1 MPNNKE
7 GQTRRSAPT
16 DELMREIYLAIY
28 VALESRLHLIGSVI
42 DAESRKE
49 ILAQQIYDKGDFYGN
64 TGYLVETSPSAMILR
79 VGSNVRH
86 EPFVL
91 GGKVPSWTPI
101 APLIAWVERKHL
113 SWTDKE
119 TGKALTVA
127 EIAYLIRGKI
137 KREGIATRNVFAEVI
152 ANREQWIY
160 QQLNDIEVSL

>member
-1 MPNNKE
+1 MPDRDAL
-7 GQTRRSAPT
+7 TPDA
-16 DELMREIYLAIY
+16 LMIEIYRAIY
-28 VALESRLHLIGSVI
+28 AALESRLHLIGSVI
-42 DAESRKE
+42 DADARKE

-64 TGYLVETSPSAMILR
+64 TGYLLQATDAAMVLR
-79 VGSNVRH
+79 VGSNVKH

-119 TGKALTVA
+119 TGKALSVA

-137 KREGIATRNVFAEVI
+137 KREGIAARNVFASVI

-160 QQLNDIEVSL
+160 QQLSDIEVSL

>member
-1 MPNNKE
+1 MSDRDA
-7 GQTRRSAPT
+7 TT
-16 DELMREIYLAIY
+16 LDELMIEIYRAIY
-28 VALESRLHLIGSVI
+28 SALESRLHLIGSVI

-64 TGYLVETSPSAMILR
+64 TGYLLQTTDTAMILR
-79 VGSNVRH
+79 VGSNVKH

-137 KREGIATRNVFAEVI
+137 KREGITARNVFASVL

>member
-1 MPNNKE
+1 MPDIYTN
-7 GQTRRSAPT
+7 P

-28 VALESRLHLIGSVI
+28 AALESRLHLIGSVI

-64 TGYLVETSPSAMILR
+64 TGYLVETSPEAMILR
-79 VGSNVRH
+79 VGSNVKH

-119 TGKALTVA
+119 TGKLLTVA

-137 KREGIATRNVFAEVI
+137 KKEGIAARNVFAEVI
-152 ANREQWIY
+152 ANREQWIFK
-160 QQLNDIEVSL
+160 QLNDIEVSL

>member
-1 MPNNKE
+1 MSDRDITSPE
-7 GQTRRSAPT
+7 
-16 DELMREIYLAIY
+16 ELMIEIYRAIY
-28 VALESRLHLIGSVI
+28 AALESRLHLIGSVI

-64 TGYLVETSPSAMILR
+64 TGYLLQTTDTAMILR
-79 VGSNVRH
+79 VGSNVKH

-127 EIAYLIRGKI
+127 EIVYLIRGKI
-137 KREGIATRNVFAEVI
+137 KREGTQARNVFASVI

>member
-1 MPNNKE
+1 MPDSY
-7 GQTRRSAPT
+7 TTP

-28 VALESRLHLIGSVI
+28 AALESRLHLIGSVI

-49 ILAQQIYDKGDFYGN
+49 ILAKQIYDKGDFYGN
-64 TGYLVETSPSAMILR
+64 TGYLVETCPDAMILR

-113 SWTDKE
+113 SWTEKE
-119 TGKALTVA
+119 TGKLLIVA

-137 KREGIATRNVFAEVI
+137 KREGIAARNVFAEVI

-160 QQLNDIEVSL
+160 QQLNSIEVSL

>member
-1 MPNNKE
+1 MPDRDV
-7 GQTRRSAPT
+7 TSP

-28 VALESRLHLIGSVI
+28 AALESRLHLIGSVI

-64 TGYLVETSPSAMILR
+64 TGYLLQTTDTAMILR
-79 VGSNVRH
+79 VGSNVQH

-91 GGKVPSWTPI
+91 GGKVPSSTPI
-101 APLIAWVERKHL
+101 APLIPWVERKHL

-137 KREGIATRNVFAEVI
+137 KREGIAARNVFASVI

-160 QQLNDIEVSL
+160 QQLNSIEVSL

>member
-1 MPNNKE
+1 MPDRDITSPE
-7 GQTRRSAPT
+7 
-16 DELMREIYLAIY
+16 ELMIEIYRAIY
-28 VALESRLHLIGSVI
+28 TALESRLHLIGSVV
-42 DAESRKE
+42 DAESRRE

-79 VGSNVRH
+79 VGSNVKH

-127 EIAYLIRGKI
+127 RIAYLIRGKI
-137 KREGIATRNVFAEVI
+137 KREGIVARNVFAQVI

-160 QQLNDIEVSL
+160 QRLNDIEVSL

>member
-1 MPNNKE
+1 MPEQNSN
-7 GQTRRSAPT
+7 TL
-16 DELMREIYLAIY
+16 DEIMIEVYRAIY
-28 VALESRLHLIGSVI
+28 AALESRLHLIGSVI

-64 TGYLVETSPSAMILR
+64 TGYLMQTADTAMILR

-127 EIAYLIRGKI
+127 EIAYLIRGKV
-137 KREGIATRNVFAEVI
+137 KREGIAARNVFASVI

-160 QQLNDIEVSL
+160 QQLSEIEVSL

>member
-1 MPNNKE
+1 MPDSYTTPE
-7 GQTRRSAPT
+7 
-16 DELMREIYLAIY
+16 DLIIEIYRAIY
-28 VALESRLHLIGSVI
+28 TALESRLHLIGSTI

-64 TGYLVETSPSAMILR
+64 TGYLVESSPSAMILR
-79 VGSNVRH
+79 VGSNVKH
-86 EPFVL
+86 GHFVL

-119 TGKALTVA
+119 TGKLLTVA

-137 KREGIATRNVFAEVI
+137 KREGIAARNVFAEVI

-160 QQLNDIEVSL
+160 QQLNSIEVSL

>member
-1 MPNNKE
+1 MPDSY
-7 GQTRRSAPT
+7 TTP

-28 VALESRLHLIGSVI
+28 AALESRLHLIGSVI

-64 TGYLVETSPSAMILR
+64 TGYLVETSPDAMILR
-79 VGSNVRH
+79 VGSNVKH

-101 APLIAWVERKHL
+101 APLIAWVERKHM

-119 TGKALTVA
+119 TGKLLTVA

-137 KREGIATRNVFAEVI
+137 KREGIAARNVFAEII

-160 QQLNDIEVSL
+160 QQLNSIEVSL

>member
-1 MPNNKE
+1 MPDRDFTSPE
-7 GQTRRSAPT
+7 
-16 DELMREIYLAIY
+16 ELMIEIYRAIFT
-28 VALESRLHLIGSVI
+28 ALESRLHLIGSMI

-64 TGYLVETSPSAMILR
+64 TGYLLQTTDTAMILR
-79 VGSNVRH
+79 VGSNVKH

-137 KREGIATRNVFAEVI
+137 KREGIAARNVFASVI

-160 QQLNDIEVSL
+160 QQLNDINAVL

>member
-1 MPNNKE
+1 MLDTYTTP
-7 GQTRRSAPT
+7 
-16 DELMREIYLAIY
+16 DELMRDIYLAIY
-28 VALESRLHLIGSVI
+28 AALESRLHLIGSVI

-64 TGYLVETSPSAMILR
+64 TGYLVETSPEAMILR
-79 VGSNVRH
+79 VGSNVKH

-113 SWTDKE
+113 SWTDKK
-119 TGKALTVA
+119 TGKLLTVA
-127 EIAYLIRGKI
+127 EIAYLIRGKT
-137 KREGIATRNVFAEVI
+137 KREGIAAHNVFAEVI

>member
-1 MPNNKE
+1 MPEQNSN
-7 GQTRRSAPT
+7 TL
-16 DELMREIYLAIY
+16 DEVMVEVYRAIY
-28 VALESRLHLIGSVI
+28 SALESRLHLIGSVI

-79 VGSNVRH
+79 VGSNVKH

-137 KREGIATRNVFAEVI
+137 KREGIAARNVFAQVI